1 MRRKFFIT
9 LFSLIAATVCL
20 VSFLQYSF
28 FQSERKRLIDRQ
40 IETVASALIA
50 SRLSVELMENL
61 NEVDAIIQNAVI
73 DNPID
78 LVINIYSED
87 ADVLYSNGT
96 AKRLNLELNQNQKW
110 QDVEKKGHSLRLLT
124 LRNGDIFLQIGM
136 VLDSTLHRWQVD
148 SRRLLYFLFSI
159 FLLVGI
165 VSYLSARFLVAP
177 IAKLATEFEGLSENL
192 NRQLGQPLSEFI
204 IPPTLERYSRDES
217 SKDELENLG
226 SAIRGFLKQLGDY
239 TKSFQAQTALLTHE
253 IKTPLTVIVN
263 RLEEMQRTPPA
274 NVKPLIDQAKREVL
288 DLAAMVNNY
297 LQWAV
302 FISSPGKP
310 QDVYAVKLEHVV
322 QETIGGLQTI
332 YGDRVELGQLDT
344 PTIFGYPEHVRQ
356 VVKNVV
362 ENALKYSKAPVQIS
376 LVGET
381 LTVSDSGQGIPAEVL
396 KAIGTPFNNSKGAD
410 PQRSSGLGLA
420 WVHVICQKNGWK
432 LNIDSRTTGTRVEVV
447 FSV

>member
-9 LFSLIAATVCL
+9 LFSLIAATICL

-61 NEVDAIIQNAVI
+61 NEVDAIIQNAVV

-87 ADVLYSNGT
+87 ADILYSNGT
-96 AKRLNLELNQNQKW
+96 AKRLNLELNQTKKW
-110 QDVEKKGHSLRLLT
+110 QDVEAKGHSLRLLT
-124 LRNGDIFLQIGM
+124 LRNGDIYLQIGM
-136 VLDSTLHRWQVD
+136 VLDTTLHRWQVD
-148 SRRLLYFLFSI
+148 SRRFLYFLFSI
-159 FLLVGI
+159 FLLVGF
-165 VSYLSARFLVAP
+165 VSFLSARFLVAP
-177 IAKLATEFEGLSENL
+177 IANLATEFEGLSESL

-253 IKTPLTVIVN
+253 IKTPLTVILN
-263 RLEEMQRTPPA
+263 RLEEMQRTPPE
-274 NVKPLIDQAKREVL
+274 NVKPLIDQAKSEVL
-288 DLAAMVNNY
+288 DLASMVNNY

-310 QDVYAVKLEHVV
+310 QDVYAVKLEQVV
-322 QETIGGLQTI
+322 REMAGALETI
-332 YGDRVELGQLDT
+332 YGSRVSFGLLQS
-344 PTIFGYPEHVRQ
+344 PTVFGYPEHVRQ
-356 VVKNVV
+356 VVKNVL
-362 ENALKYSKAPVQIS
+362 ENALKYSKAEVRIS
-376 LVGET
+376 LENET
-381 LTVSDSGQGIPAEVL
+381 LVIEDSGSGIPPEIL
-396 KAIGTPFNNSKGAD
+396 KAIGTPFNNLKGSD

-420 WVHVICQKNGWK
+420 WAHVICQKNGWK
-432 LNIDSRTTGTRVEVV
+432 LNIDSRASGTKVEIIFV
-447 FSV
+447 S